1 MHRVSIKGGWAI
13 YTSVS
18 TIKLLRYSVSYVFII
33 SGLMKLIS
41 GDLQNYFLSLGLPY
55 SHQVMYLVAF
65 VELICGVSILANRG
79 VKKAA
84 IPLIIIMIGAI
95 LITKVPVLHSG
106 FMPFA
111 FNARLDIIMLVL
123 LFILYSRNTSIH

>member
-41 GDLQNYFLSLGLPY
+41 ADLQNYFLSLGLPY